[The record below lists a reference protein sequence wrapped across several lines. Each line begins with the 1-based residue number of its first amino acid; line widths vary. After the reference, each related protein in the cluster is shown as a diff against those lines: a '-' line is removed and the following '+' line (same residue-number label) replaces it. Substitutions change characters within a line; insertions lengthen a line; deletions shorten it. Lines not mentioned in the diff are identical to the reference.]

1 MVLELSW
8 ASPRATRHE
17 IKSHDYAR
25 EFAVEGCVSISESD
39 LGNNNEILNCIKHV
53 RPGGGFV
60 PNFPIFS
67 KVDVNGDEADPLF
80 KYLKVG
86 GRGGMD
92 VSNIFWKP
100 LRANDLRWNFDKF
113 LVNHLG
119 RPIIRYDRLTS
130 FDVIRKDLEEIL
142 SCSGSHPYHIH
153 RS

>member
-1 MVLELSW
+1 MSDFSRFGFTVLAFPSNQFGLQE
-8 ASPRATRHE
+8 P
-17 IKSHDYAR
+17 
-25 EFAVEGCVSISESD
+25 
-39 LGNNNEILNCIKHV
+39 GNNNEILNCIKYV

-80 KYLKVG
+80 KYLKDSTTEVVNKIE
-86 GRGGMD
+86 D

-113 LVNHLG
+113 LVDHLG

-142 SCSGSHPYHIH
+142 GCSGSESHPYHIY
-153 RS
+153 RR